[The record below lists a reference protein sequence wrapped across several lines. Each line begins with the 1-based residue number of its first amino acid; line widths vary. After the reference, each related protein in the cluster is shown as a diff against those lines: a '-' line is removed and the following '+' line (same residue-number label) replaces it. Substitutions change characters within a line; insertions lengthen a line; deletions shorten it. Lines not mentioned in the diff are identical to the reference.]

1 MLQKEGESLKK
12 YRLEGLDCAKCA
24 ARIEEEVRNQE
35 GVKFVSVNFSTS
47 QLIIDAERTDEVIEA
62 IKRVA
67 PDVRILDAEEE
78 DEEEEDVKKE
88 VILVGVSALLFS
100 FGIIEGESL
109 HPYPLLE
116 YSIFLSAY
124 LLSGGKII
132 WKAVKNVTGRAL
144 FDENFLLTVA
154 TLGAI
159 AIHELPEAVAVMLF
173 FRVGEILEDHAVGK
187 SRRSIKALLEIKPTF
202 ANLKING
209 EIRRVRPEE
218 VKPGDIII
226 VRPGE
231 KIPLD
236 GIVVEGNSA
245 VDVSSLTG
253 ESKPRSVSK
262 GDEVLSGM
270 VNMSSLLTIKV
281 TKPFTDSTVSR
292 ILQLV
297 EEAGGRKAK
306 VEKFITKFARYYTP
320 AVILIA
326 ISLAVLPPL
335 LLEEP
340 FRPWIYRALVLLVIS
355 CPCALVVSLPL
366 SYFASIGKAAKNGIL
381 VKGANFL
388 EALSSAKIVAFD
400 KTGTLT
406 KGSFQVS
413 RVFPRNGFTEEELL
427 KFAAIAELNSTH
439 PIARSIVEEYRKRDG
454 ELTEE
459 VREYREI
466 PGRGVIAELEDMRII
481 AGNDALMHEMG
492 IEHDGCD
499 VVETAVYVAVNGK
512 YAGYIVLE
520 DEPKEDARKA
530 VEELKKLNCEVVM
543 LTGDNR
549 EIASRVA
556 SALTIPRYYAELLP
570 EDKVRVVEGLKE
582 SDGGVAF
589 VGDGIN
595 DAPVIARADVGV
607 AMGALGSDAAIEV
620 ADVVVMDDRP
630 SKVPEVVRISKRTQ
644 KISWENIIFALGVKG
659 IFISLGALGMAT
671 MWEAVFADVGVTLI
685 AVLNSMR
692 LLR

>member
-1 MLQKEGESLKK
+1 MKK

-109 HPYPLLE
+109 HSYPLLE
-116 YSIFLSAY
+116 YAIFLSAY

-209 EIRRVRPEE
+209 EIRRVKPEE

-253 ESKPRSVSK
+253 ESKPRNVSK
-262 GDEVLSGM
+262 GGEVLSGM

-340 FRPWIYRALVLLVIS
+340 FKPWIYKALVLLVIS

-413 RVFPRNGFTEEELL
+413 RVSPRNGFTEEELL
-427 KFAAIAELNSTH
+427 RFAAIAELNSTH

-481 AGNDALMHEMG
+481 AGNDAMMHEMG

-499 VVETAVYVAVNGK
+499 VVETAVYVAINGK

-530 VEELKKLNCEVVM
+530 VEELKKLNCEVLM

-549 EIASRVA
+549 ETASRVA
-556 SALTIPRYYAELLP
+556 STLGIKKYYAELLP
-570 EDKVRVVEGLKE
+570 EDKVRIIEELKE
-582 SDGGVAF
+582 RDGGTVVF
-589 VGDGIN
+589 VGDGMN
-595 DAPVIARADVGV
+595 DAPVIARADVGIS
-607 AMGALGSDAAIEV
+607 MGAMGSDAAIEI

-630 SKVPEVVRISKRTQ
+630 SKVPEAIRISKRTQ
-644 KISWENIIFALGVKG
+644 KISWENIIFILGVKG
-659 IFISLGALGMAT
+659 IFVSLGAVGMAT
-671 MWEAVFADVGVTLI
+671 MWEAVFADVGVTLLAI
-685 AVLNSMR
+685 LNALR

>member
-1 MLQKEGESLKK
+1 MKK

-109 HPYPLLE
+109 HSYPLLE
-116 YSIFLSAY
+116 YAIFLSAY

-209 EIRRVRPEE
+209 EIRRVKPEE

-253 ESKPRSVSK
+253 ESKPRNVSK
-262 GDEVLSGM
+262 GGEVLSGM

-340 FRPWIYRALVLLVIS
+340 FKPWIYKALVLLVIS

-413 RVFPRNGFTEEELL
+413 RVSPRNGFTEEELL
-427 KFAAIAELNSTH
+427 RFAAIAELNSTH

-481 AGNDALMHEMG
+481 AGNDAMMHEMG

-499 VVETAVYVAVNGK
+499 VVETAVYVAINGK

-520 DEPKEDARKA
+520 DEPKR
-530 VEELKKLNCEVVM
+530 M
-543 LTGDNR
+543 
-549 EIASRVA
+549 
-556 SALTIPRYYAELLP
+556 P
-570 EDKVRVVEGLKE
+570 E
-582 SDGGVAF
+582 
-589 VGDGIN
+589 
-595 DAPVIARADVGV
+595 
-607 AMGALGSDAAIEV
+607 
-620 ADVVVMDDRP
+620 
-630 SKVPEVVRISKRTQ
+630 
-644 KISWENIIFALGVKG
+644 
-659 IFISLGALGMAT
+659 
-671 MWEAVFADVGVTLI
+671 
-685 AVLNSMR
+685 R
-692 LLR
+692 LWKS